1 MEVILT
7 VDGVAPTVV
16 THMPVVSSS
25 SHAAVRIIEK
35 INDNVNPHRK
45 DGTRNNSGLDR
56 VSGVARK
63 GLRVRKPINSG
74 KGGFGVVEWV
84 KSSHAR
90 IDSLGKQPNI
100 DFGSNST
107 AMDESQNDYL
117 LSDEKEIWEE
127 DQLVQRADM
136 GDAVDMGEQPV
147 RDLFT
152 SDGNITTDYP
162 TRGRFPHVNSVS
174 LEHLG
179 DPVSDIE
186 NGMVYGTNGIGTW
199 SVLAKVKGWYVEQ
212 AAGLLQLDGRTPST
226 AANGP
231 SVRHGHRLETH

>member
-1 MEVILT
+1 MRHNYISALRREDDSWAT
-7 VDGVAPTVV
+7 TPT
-16 THMPVVSSS
+16 
-25 SHAAVRIIEK
+25 E
-35 INDNVNPHRK
+35 
-45 DGTRNNSGLDR
+45 L
-56 VSGVARK
+56 
-63 GLRVRKPINSG
+63 
-74 KGGFGVVEWV
+74 
-84 KSSHAR
+84 KSIA
-90 IDSLGKQPNI
+90 LN
-100 DFGSNST
+100 F
-107 AMDESQNDYL
+107 Y
-117 LSDEKEIWEE
+117 
-127 DQLVQRADM
+127 
-136 GDAVDMGEQPV
+136 

-231 SVRHGHRLETH
+231 SVRHGLTHWCPPPEGWFLGYGVR